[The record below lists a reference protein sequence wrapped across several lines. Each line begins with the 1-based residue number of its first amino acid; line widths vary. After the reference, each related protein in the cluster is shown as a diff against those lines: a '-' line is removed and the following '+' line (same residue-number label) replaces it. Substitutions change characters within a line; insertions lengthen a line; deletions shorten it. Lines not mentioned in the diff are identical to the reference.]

1 MHSIR
6 LAVFHTAQPVARSAG
21 TQFAKMQSSFAK
33 RFLRV
38 AVAHPTRKVSIVHLR
53 KFVCVMLH
61 FTGKLFA

>member
-33 RFLRV
+33 GFLRV
-38 AVAHPTRKVSIVHLR
+38 AVPQPICKETFFPAKV
-53 KFVCVMLH
+53 
-61 FTGKLFA
+61 